1 MHAVTQQM
9 NKLLKPC
16 LVCLLLTALLC
27 GCGFVPTPANT
38 AQDPNPSPTPNAEPE
53 QTPDPEELAREQ
65 RLSDAKD
72 SFLWDD
78 GFLQAID
85 DEGDLLTDR
94 YIGVLHFGLDSK
106 YTSGSRELDE
116 LVAKVVN
123 DYTESDMTRM
133 EMLRAMY
140 DYTIGNLR
148 YVGQSNYNYSY
159 LPAHGKDGWM
169 PEAAIK
175 ALKNGYGNCYSFAAV
190 FAALARGIGYQAYA
204 TGGQVGATE
213 DPHGWVQIL
222 DDDGN
227 MWMNDPEIE
236 YRFGNYYQSVL
247 SKETPPDLFYKS
259 PDMIGAETGMSYR
272 ALRDPYEAEEKE
284 AQQRQLGMI
293 PIPVTPEPTN
303 ALSSGVSGNSDQ
315 SVTTAE
321 GTDSSDG
328 TTASADKPELS
339 VKDIE
344 TDSKPET
351 GNSTL
356 VDNTDQTPSKCF
368 NKHKKLPCIM
378 SDAREFLVCK

>member
-1 MHAVTQQM
+1 MHAVTRQM

-16 LVCLLLTALLC
+16 LVCLLLTAFLC
-27 GCGFVPTPANT
+27 GCGFVPTPANI
-38 AQDPNPSPTPNAEPE
+38 AQDPNPSPTPKAEPE
-53 QTPDPEELAREQ
+53 QTPDPEDLAREQ

-72 SFLWDD
+72 SFLWED

-94 YIGVLHFGLDSK
+94 YIGVLHFGLDGK

-123 DYTESDMTRM
+123 EYTESDMTRM

-175 ALKNGYGNCYSFAAV
+175 ALKNGYGNCYSYAAV

-204 TGGQVGATE
+204 TGGQVGAAE

-222 DDDGN
+222 DEDGN
-227 MWMNDPEIE
+227 TWLNDPEIE
-236 YRFGNYYQSVL
+236 YRLGNYYQSVQ
-247 SKETPPDLFYKS
+247 SKETAPDLFYKS
-259 PDMIGAETGMSYR
+259 PDMINAETGMSYR
-272 ALRDPYEAEEKE
+272 ALRDPYAAEAKE
-284 AQQRQLGMI
+284 AQQRQFGMI
-293 PIPVTPEPTN
+293 LVPVSPEPTN
-303 ALSSGVSGNSDQ
+303 ALPLGVSDSLGQPLITTESAYNS
-315 SVTTAE
+315 
-321 GTDSSDG
+321 G
-328 TTASADKPELS
+328 
-339 VKDIE
+339 
-344 TDSKPET
+344 
-351 GNSTL
+351 STE
-356 VDNTDQTPSKCF
+356 SGA
-368 NKHKKLPCIM
+368 KKLDPSTNI
-378 SDAREFLVCK
+378 REVNSEPKTGGSPTATVDDTNQT